1 VINLKNKDNTRK
13 EELIKLGNNLLLKH
27 RELGKKLRQIP
38 QQRKMNVNI
47 STRDGLS
54 IAKPRFNKRKYSWDA
69 SLLENLLN
77 HLQEIWNFLQN
88 YYYYFDEKVIS
99 FIHKDYRRSSKDSIT
114 FLLERDVW
122 ETDEVYGDYLV
133 ERKRDKII
141 VSYYRREERRKTF
154 ELSIM
159 PDEELKKWIMEDAK
173 NQIISAFNY
182 KWGLLET
189 EIDTC
194 ANGLHIREV
203 SEPITDEELL
213 YQASKIKELLK
224 VDIIAAMLSLGR
236 IAELWCVL
244 LLNQKEKEIKQNL
257 IQDLKEAKKI
267 DEHQARLLNQIRIKY
282 NSIKHKSDFRLKEEE
297 VVSLY
302 NAFCDLLRLNEK

>member
-99 FIHKDYRRSSKDSIT
+99 FIHKDYRRSSKDSII

-159 PDEELKKWIMEDAK
+159 PDEELKKWIMDDAK

-213 YQASKIKELLK
+213 CQASKIKELLK
-224 VDIIAAMLSLGR
+224 IDIIAAMLSLGR
-236 IAELWCVL
+236 IVELWCVL
-244 LLNQKEKEIKQNL
+244 LLSQKEKEIKQNL